1 MAVALETFAKKV
13 TEMVLNND
21 APWTKPWGA
30 KCAKGLPVNALTGKP
45 YRGCNVMFLLATPFQ
60 SRGWMTFKQV
70 SSLGGK
76 VLKGSKAT
84 DIFFFTTIQKEKEDL
99 TTGET
104 VLIDIPCLRNFKV
117 FNLEQ
122 IELPETAKLKFNP
135 SEEETTA
142 TNDDDDTVIFDECEK
157 LLNLSVWFENDVEAF
172 YIPSRDEIHLPNR
185 RTFSSLSGFWGTAMH
200 ELSHWTGHES
210 RLNRDMGHS
219 FGTQKY
225 AREELIAEISSWLLA
240 VTLGTPHE
248 PQNSAAYLAS
258 WVKDF
263 KDKPRE
269 IYSAISQAQKVV
281 DYLLETSGIKPQ
293 NTNV

>member
-13 TEMVLNND
+13 TDMVLSNS
-21 APWTKPWGA
+21 APWVKPWGA
-30 KCAKGLPVNALTGKP
+30 NCAKGLPMNALTGRP
-45 YRGCNVMFLLATPFQ
+45 YRGCNVMFLLATPFG
-60 SRGWMTFKQV
+60 SRGWLTFKQV

-76 VLKGSKAT
+76 VKRGSKAT
-84 DIFFFTTIQKEKEDL
+84 DIFFFTSIEVEKEDAK
-99 TTGET
+99 TGEK
-104 VLIDIPCLRNFKV
+104 VKVDVPFLKNFKV

-122 IELPETAKLKFNP
+122 IELPEDAPLKFHP
-135 SEEETTA
+135 EDSTEA
-142 TNDDDDTVIFDECEK
+142 PIDDSGIFDECEK
-157 LLNLSVWFENDVEAF
+157 LLNMAVWYEDSTSAY

-210 RLNRDMGHS
+210 RLNRDMCHS
-219 FGTQKY
+219 FGSQKY

-248 PQNSAAYLAS
+248 PQNSASYLAS
-258 WVKDF
+258 WVRDF

-269 IYSAISQAQKVV
+269 LYSAISQAQKVV

-293 NTNV
+293 NTEL

>member
-1 MAVALETFAKKV
+1 MAVALEAFSKKI
-13 TEMVLNND
+13 TELVLNNN
-21 APWTKPWGA
+21 APWVKPWGVNHA
-30 KCAKGLPVNALTGKP
+30 QGLPVNALTGKA
-45 YRGCNVMFLLATPFQ
+45 YRGCNVMLLLSTPFA

-70 SSLGGK
+70 SSIGGK

-84 DIFFFTTIQKEKEDL
+84 DIFFFTTIQKEKDDAK
-99 TTGET
+99 TGET
-104 VLIDIPCLRNFKV
+104 VLVDIPCLKNFKV

-122 IELPETAKLKFNP
+122 CEIPEGANLKYRP
-135 SEEETTA
+135 EASTA
-142 TNDDDDTVIFDECEK
+142 TADDSGIFVECEK
-157 LLNLSVWFENDVEAF
+157 LLNLAVWYENDTAAY

-185 RTFSSLSGFWGTAMH
+185 RAFSSLSGFWGTAMH

-210 RLNRDMGHS
+210 RLNRDIRNF

-225 AREELIAEISSWLLA
+225 AREELIAEVSSWLLA

-258 WVKDF
+258 WVKDV

-269 IYSAISQAQKVV
+269 LYRAISQAQKVV
-281 DYLLETSGIKPQ
+281 DYLLETSGIEL
-293 NTNV
+293 NTKS

>member
-1 MAVALETFAKKV
+1 MAVALETFSKKV
-13 TEMVLNND
+13 TELVLNSD
-21 APWTKPWGA
+21 APWVRPWGA
-30 KCAKGLPVNALTGKP
+30 NCAKGLPMNALTGRP
-45 YRGCNVMFLLATPFQ
+45 YRGCNVMFLLATPFA
-60 SRGWMTFKQV
+60 SRGWLTFKQV
-70 SSLGGK
+70 SILGGK
-76 VLKGSKAT
+76 VKRGSRAT
-84 DIFFFTTIQKEKEDL
+84 DIFFFTFLEVEKEDAK
-99 TTGET
+99 TGEK
-104 VLIDIPCLRNFKV
+104 VLVDVPCLKNFKV

-122 IELPETAKLKFNP
+122 CELPEDAPIKYHPEESTENPTA
-135 SEEETTA
+135 
-142 TNDDDDTVIFDECEK
+142 DDSGIFDECEQ
-157 LLNLSVWFENDVEAF
+157 LLNLAVWYENDVKAF

-185 RTFSSLSGFWGTAMH
+185 RTFSSISGFWGTAMH

-210 RLNRDMGHS
+210 RLNRDMRHS

-225 AREELIAEISSWLLA
+225 AREELIAEVSSWLLA

-281 DYLLETSGIKPQ
+281 DYLLETSGIQPEESE
-293 NTNV
+293 N

>member
-13 TEMVLNND
+13 TDMVLSNS
-21 APWTKPWGA
+21 APWVRPWGA
-30 KCAKGLPVNALTGKP
+30 NCAKGLPVNALTGRA
-45 YRGCNVMFLLATPFQ
+45 YRGCNIMFLLATPFK
-60 SRGWMTFKQV
+60 SRGWLTFKQV

-76 VLKGSKAT
+76 VKRGSKAT
-84 DIFFFTTIQKEKEDL
+84 DIFFFTKIQVEKEDSK
-99 TTGET
+99 TGEK
-104 VLIDIPCLRNFKV
+104 VLVDIPCLKNFKV

-122 IELPETAKLKFNP
+122 IELPEDAPIKYRPDNMDKTPIDDNP
-135 SEEETTA
+135 
-142 TNDDDDTVIFDECEK
+142 VFDECEQ
-157 LLNLSVWFENDVEAF
+157 LLNLAVWYEDDTKAF

-210 RLNRDMGHS
+210 RLNRDMCHS
-219 FGTQKY
+219 FGSQKY
-225 AREELIAEISSWLLA
+225 AREELIAEVSSWLLA

-248 PQNSAAYLAS
+248 PQNSASYLAS
-258 WVKDF
+258 WVSDF

-281 DYLLETSGIKPQ
+281 DYLLETAGIEPK
-293 NTNV
+293 TEL